1 MHTSLY
7 KKGEGE
13 HIKKRD
19 KKEHTQKNHEI
30 RVKTQKKIKKTLNP
44 VYFLPKKN
52 IKEKRQ
58 DQLPFLPFPLGQP
71 LLTDQDSPSL

>member
-7 KKGEGE
+7 KKVEGE

-30 RVKTQKKIKKTLNP
+30 RVKTQKINKKD
-44 VYFLPKKN
+44 PKPC
-52 IKEKRQ
+52 
-58 DQLPFLPFPLGQP
+58 LF
-71 LLTDQDSPSL
+71 SS